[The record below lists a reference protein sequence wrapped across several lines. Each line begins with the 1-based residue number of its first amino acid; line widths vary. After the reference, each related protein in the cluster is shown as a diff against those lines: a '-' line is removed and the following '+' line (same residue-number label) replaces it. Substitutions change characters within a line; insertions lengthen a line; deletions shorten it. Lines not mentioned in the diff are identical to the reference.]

1 MCVATGDPHYT
12 TFDGKYFDF
21 YGLGCYYLLKTPQI
35 TIQTK
40 LEQVDKWQH
49 AASYHTKVQVA
60 VGTSKVVITA
70 KGGKVSLSP
79 SSPAGMT
86 ASTATSGKL
95 TLSISSVGVK
105 MYINPWKYGAD
116 VDRGMDVYVE
126 VKSGFK
132 CGSVMGL
139 CGNFNCKSSDDKPEA
154 KRSSPKNAVPMGG
167 DSICTSPAPPPRP
180 AGDLCTSDAKLK
192 ATATALC
199 SKFKGDTQKQC
210 IGDICLT
217 GKTPFVNARLTRR
230 RRSSRSRRK
239 WRRTEAHRHR
249 LHHLLG
255 SRSIL
260 ASQSR
265 HLSPKPSISRMF
277 KAEDACTQRVRLL

>member
-1 MCVATGDPHYT
+1 
-12 TFDGKYFDF
+12 
-21 YGLGCYYLLKTPQI
+21 
-35 TIQTK
+35 
-40 LEQVDKWQH
+40 
-49 AASYHTKVQVA
+49 
-60 VGTSKVVITA
+60 
-70 KGGKVSLSP
+70 
-79 SSPAGMT
+79 MT

-217 GKTPFVNARLTRR
+217 GKTPFVNAAIDKEKTEFEVEKEVAKNGGPPAPPAPPPRKPFNPGKSKSTRMPT
-230 RRSSRSRRK
+230 S
-239 WRRTEAHRHR
+239 
-249 LHHLLG
+249 
-255 SRSIL
+255 
-260 ASQSR
+260 
-265 HLSPKPSISRMF
+265 LSPSTSYLPKR
-277 KAEDACTQRVRLL
+277 